1 MGVPKFFRYI
11 SERFPCLSELL
22 RENQVPE
29 FDNLY
34 LDMNGII
41 HNCSHPN
48 DADVTFRIS
57 EEMIFEGVFHYVEYL
72 FKMIRPQKVFFIAV
86 DGVAPRAKMNQQ
98 RGRRFRSADEAQQ
111 QLKNAIEKGEEIP
124 SGDRFDSNC
133 ITPGTAF
140 MVRLQKALEH
150 FIQVKIAT
158 DVLWK
163 ACTVILS
170 GHETPGEGEHKIMEY
185 IRHAKAQPGFNPN
198 TRHCLYGLDA
208 DLVMLGLCTHERYFS
223 LLREEVKFGKNDK
236 KTTVLKDIRFYL
248 LHLTLLSEYLELE
261 FASIRDKLSFAFDI
275 HKLIDDWVLLVYL
288 VGNDF
293 IPHLPHLH
301 INENALPTL
310 YKAYMDVLPQMDGY
324 INEGGILNLPRLQML
339 MRRLATFDRDMF
351 MERYTDLK
359 YLEGKCGNDTLE
371 AFDMSASEIM
381 GSSDVDR
388 DLIAL
393 IRSSEMLDSDG
404 EDGEAP
410 ATLADIEDDPEL
422 FEKEFQSYKRNYYMT
437 KMGYADFTEE
447 VRAEQA
453 ECYVRALQWTLH
465 YYYRGVVS
473 WSWYYPH
480 HYAPFISDVDNFDH
494 LVLTFEKACPFLPF
508 QQLLSVLPAASKSHL
523 PAAYHHLMTDPAS
536 PVYDFYPPEFSTD
549 LNGKQQAWEAVVL
562 IPFIDE
568 KRLLKAMRPCDAF
581 LTDEEKQRNV
591 HGPMLQYQYD
601 ATKTEPVEAKYG
613 MSYVEQLTV
622 RKTDIYLKDLAVEE
636 GRLVLGPSAGA
647 ILDGYAKGFP
657 TFKHLNYH
665 GVLKEMHVKIFNFPS
680 KNDSMV
686 IFVDQPVDQSP
697 PDTATLANQLLG
709 KVVYVSWPHLMEA
722 KVVRVADNKLTYE
735 LDANEPKKT
744 DERSFSISS
753 KSIIEHN
760 QNRLALNVGPIKQ
773 LVYVRT
779 CVGSEYVLKDNM
791 FILNRLWNNI
801 DVAHPAQ
808 TIVCDLQDVMKSL
821 KPYLE
826 IEEMFPLESVVFL
839 RGTEDYGS
847 MGQVA
852 EISPTNKRLKARF
865 LVHEEPNLQDVFQMH
880 KQSLRNYRSVNDTAA
895 LLGISA
901 GLLLQLTG
909 SILVAPGGHRSFNMD
924 DEKTINIG
932 LRLRMISRNEEAV
945 GYCRKV
951 NKSWMFSSKTVE
963 LLQAYDERVPGL
975 FERLEGLRRSNVFFE
990 TDLFGEGNEGKLK
1003 ELHQWLKDQDH
1014 VNVERRTSGIL
1025 LLEEQAVGKLTEV
1038 IDQYRETHQVTVRTF
1053 YVNTRDLYRPGMK
1066 KAKKVDHMVEFEL
1079 LDRVIVVQETED
1091 VPLGQRGTIVGI
1103 HRVTDPNPVR
1113 REAIGQEDYYFE
1125 VLFDEQFYKGV
1136 NIYNLPSTEKRV
1148 MRLAQGAL
1156 LNISGG
1162 RVVYGNHYKVPMA
1175 ATEASTNGEVPPQ
1188 SWRSNQEKPAVS
1200 TVAESLQRRVNER
1213 IEKRN
1218 KFRNTTVLVPTDTIA
1233 PFVPSA
1239 ASVLQLAV
1247 ESSDNNSTKQQGD
1260 EQQKGQSKQGE
1271 FERLWQKLKQSPKAN
1286 TTLFDENDIQS
1297 FAKAIRSNKNY
1308 DVLNFRDTGMNAT
1321 ALDDA
1326 RSQKPANCALAN
1338 GGTPKPVA
1346 LRNDMEG
1353 DNMTGLLKQALRIN
1367 QKVDNVV
1374 PSTTMSS
1381 SVNASELQLPAPAS
1395 LPKPPIQWQMR
1406 RDGGKAS
1413 NSTPPTQLDTKP
1425 LPPKGNDAITSAR
1438 AVVLGDSVNPS
1449 AFIAQYGKIPGPPP
1463 MMFPRPANPI
1473 VMHHPLA
1480 PVPGMIPLNFQSNMM
1495 HASNPFAQPP
1505 PQTPFYAPPP
1515 MQHNSDIVQPG
1526 ALFGAFR
1533 SPQQQ
1538 QQRAP
1543 RYGPPPQP
1551 QMQPIMDG
1559 FRRYPHYHPQQHQ
1572 PMIAEPPP
1580 MMPSHCPPSAGLGPK
1595 GPQNLSYRNNPAGNG
1610 AFVPLQAMK
1619 QSVKSKPT
1627 NKNNSSKRND
1637 RKLPAEVVATTDV
1650 TPPQQPVGSSFNEK
1664 NARERQVVE
1673 QRQVEADKG
1682 FADFLAP
1689 NPPSQSIGETKA
1701 VENTVKTQ
1709 KDKKHH
1715 KSSAQAKLAT
1725 SAGGAGQGK
1734 DTTTEE
1740 TTNVSK
1746 TKAPLRSNRNR
1757 IAARFGSAPDG

>member
-111 QLKNAIEKGEEIP
+111 QLKQAIEKGEEIP

-261 FASIRDKLSFAFDI
+261 FASIRDKLSFGFDI

-310 YKAYMDVLPQMDGY
+310 YKAYMDVLPQLDGY

-359 YLEGKCGNDTLE
+359 YLEGKCGNDNLE
-371 AFDMSASEIM
+371 AFDMSASEII

-388 DLIAL
+388 DLMAL
-393 IRSSEMLDSDG
+393 IMSSEMLDSDG
-404 EDGEAP
+404 EEGEAP

-480 HYAPFISDVDNFDH
+480 HYAPFISDIDNFDH

-523 PAAYHHLMTDPAS
+523 PVAYHHLMTDPAS

-601 ATKTEPVEAKYG
+601 ATKTEPLEAKYG

-622 RKTDIYLKDLAVEE
+622 RKTDIYLEDLAVEE
-636 GRLVLGPSAGA
+636 GKLVLGPSAGA

-686 IFVDQPVDQSP
+686 IFVDQPVDRSP

-709 KVVYVSWPHLMEA
+709 KVVYASWPHLMEA

-735 LDANEPKKT
+735 LDASEPKKT
-744 DERSFSISS
+744 DERSFSISC

-779 CVGSEYVLKDNM
+779 CVGSEYVLKDNT

-801 DVAHPAQ
+801 DVAYPAQ
-808 TIVCDLQDVMKSL
+808 TIVCDLKDVMKSL

-826 IEEMFPLESVVFL
+826 IEEMFPLQSVVFL

-847 MGQVA
+847 MGHVA

-865 LVHEEPNLQDVFQMH
+865 LVHEEPILQAVFQMH

-951 NKSWMFSSKTVE
+951 NKSWMFSNKTVE
-963 LLQAYDERVPGL
+963 LLQAYGDRVPGL

-1003 ELHQWLKDQDH
+1003 ELHQWLMAQEH
-1014 VNVERRTSGIL
+1014 VNVERRTSGIV
-1025 LLEEQAVGKLTEV
+1025 LLEEQAVEKLTEV
-1038 IDQYRETHQVTVRTF
+1038 VDQYRETHQVSVRTF

-1091 VPLGQRGTIVGI
+1091 VPLGQRGTIIGV

-1125 VLFDEQFYKGV
+1125 VLFDESFYKGV

-1156 LNISGG
+1156 LNISAG
-1162 RVVYGNHYKVPMA
+1162 RAMYGNQYKVPA
-1175 ATEASTNGEVPPQ
+1175 VAEANANGESPPQ
-1188 SWRSNQEKPAVS
+1188 SWRSNQVNAPMSA
-1200 TVAESLQRRVNER
+1200 VAESLQRRVNER

-1218 KFRNTTVLVPTDTIA
+1218 KFRNTTDTIA
-1233 PFVPSA
+1233 PFVPPA
-1239 ASVLQLAV
+1239 VPVQQLAV
-1247 ESSDNNSTKQQGD
+1247 ESSGSTTSKQQGD
-1260 EQQKGQSKQGE
+1260 EQQKRQLKQEE
-1271 FERLWQKLKQSPKAN
+1271 FERLWQKLKESPKPNA
-1286 TTLFDENDIQS
+1286 TLFDENDIQRH
-1297 FAKAIRSNKNY
+1297 F
-1308 DVLNFRDTGMNAT
+1308 VMNAM
-1321 ALDDA
+1321 LPDFV
-1326 RSQKPANCALAN
+1326 RNPKPKNCALAN
-1338 GGTPKPVA
+1338 GEAPNAVA
-1346 LRNDMEG
+1346 PRSDTEG

-1367 QKVDNVV
+1367 EKVENVV
-1374 PSTTMSS
+1374 PSSTKSS
-1381 SVNASELQLPAPAS
+1381 SLNAAELQLPAPAS

-1406 RDGGKAS
+1406 RDAKKSA
-1413 NSTPPTQLDTKP
+1413 NSTPPSQLDTKVTTP
-1425 LPPKGNDAITSAR
+1425 QGNGATAPAAR

-1449 AFIAQYGKIPGPPP
+1449 AFIAQYGNMPAPPP
-1463 MMFPRPANPI
+1463 MMFPRPAHPI
-1473 VMHHPLA
+1473 GMHHPLA

-1495 HASNPFAQPP
+1495 HASNPFHQPP
-1505 PQTPFYAPPP
+1505 PQNPFYSPPP

-1538 QQRAP
+1538 QQRPP
-1543 RYGPPPQP
+1543 RYGPPLQPP

-1559 FRRYPHYHPQQHQ
+1559 FRRHPQHHQPQQ

-1580 MMPSHCPPSAGLGPK
+1580 MMPPHCPPPAGLGPK

-1627 NKNNSSKRND
+1627 NKNNGSNGSNKNTSKRND
-1637 RKLPAEVVATTDV
+1637 RKLPTESIAATDV

-1664 NARERQVVE
+1664 NARERQVVV

-1689 NPPSQSIGETKA
+1689 NPSTEPTGDTNA
-1701 VENTVKTQ
+1701 VENAVKTQ
-1709 KDKKHH
+1709 KEKKHH
-1715 KSSAQAKLAT
+1715 KSSAQAKLPNS
-1725 SAGGAGQGK
+1725 SASAGQGK
-1734 DTTTEE
+1734 DATTEQA
-1740 TTNVSK
+1740 TNVANK
-1746 TKAPLRSNRNR
+1746 RLPLRSSRLR